1 MKRIRAACL
10 EQTIH
15 FLLKDGTAS
24 ESDKQQVRQEYE
36 SYKAHLERT
45 RTQYKIIEEK
55 EQPDGSLIIKIKR
68 QNNSQPVG
76 DYLG

>member
-10 EQTIH
+10 EQTIQ

-24 ESDKQQVRQEYE
+24 DSDKQQVRNEYE
-36 SYKAHLERT
+36 AYKAKLERS
-45 RTQYKIIEEK
+45 RTPFKIIEES
-55 EQPDGSLIIKIKR
+55 EQPDGSLLVKIKR

-76 DYLG
+76 DYLS

>member
-24 ESDKQQVRQEYE
+24 EADKQQVRREYE
-36 SYKAHLERT
+36 AYKAQLERN
-45 RTQYKIIEEK
+45 RTPYKIVEEL
-55 EQPDGSLIIKIKR
+55 EQPDGSLLVRIKR

-76 DYLG
+76 EYLS

>member
-24 ESDKQQVRQEYE
+24 EEDKKQVRREYE
-36 SYKAHLERT
+36 AYKAQLERN
-45 RTQYKIIEEK
+45 RTPYKIIGES
-55 EQPDGSLIIKIKR
+55 EQPDGSLIVQIKR

-76 DYLG
+76 EYLL

>member
-10 EQTIH
+10 EQTIQ

-24 ESDKQQVRQEYE
+24 EADKQQVRNEYDA
-36 SYKAHLERT
+36 YKAKLERS
-45 RTQYKIIEEK
+45 RTPFKIIEEC
-55 EQPDGSLIIKIKR
+55 EQPDGSLLIKIKR

>member
-10 EQTIH
+10 EQTIQ

-24 ESDKQQVRQEYE
+24 EADKQVRMEYE
-36 SYKAHLERT
+36 AYKAKLERS
-45 RTQYKIIEEK
+45 RTPFKIIEES
-55 EQPDGSLIIKIKR
+55 EQPDGSLLVKIKR
-68 QNNSQPVG
+68 QNNSQSVG

>member
-10 EQTIH
+10 EQTIQ

-24 ESDKQQVRQEYE
+24 EADKQQVRNEYDA
-36 SYKAHLERT
+36 YKAKLERS
-45 RTQYKIIEEK
+45 RTPYKITEES
-55 EQPDGSLIIKIKR
+55 EQPDGSLLIKIKR

-76 DYLG
+76 DYLD

>member
-10 EQTIH
+10 EQTIQ

-24 ESDKQQVRQEYE
+24 EADKQQVRNEYDA
-36 SYKAHLERT
+36 YKAKLERI
-45 RTQYKIIEEK
+45 RTPFKIIEES
-55 EQPDGSLIIKIKR
+55 EQPDGSLLIKIKR

>member
-10 EQTIH
+10 EQTIQ

-24 ESDKQQVRQEYE
+24 EADKQQVRMEYE
-36 SYKAHLERT
+36 AYKAKLERN
-45 RTQYKIIEEK
+45 RTPYKIVEES
-55 EQPDGSLIIKIKR
+55 EQPDGSLLVKIKR

-76 DYLG
+76 DYLD